1 MKKSEFQISQKILD
15 RIVNAIQSLEY
26 GEVLIRVHNSKIVE
40 IEKKEKKR
48 I

>member
-1 MKKSEFQISQKILD
+1 MKKSEFQISQKVLD
-15 RIVNAIQSLEY
+15 KIVNIIQSLEY

-48 I
+48 V